1 MAQQQHLGWQWQQ
14 HWGLRLPE
22 MQLCFSLTG
31 KVSGY
36 RTSKRTNWPEDCDG
50 AGMQK
55 SAAEEGN
62 AAADAGVKT
71 WLKSASLYH
80 VSRFV
85 VVQRD
90 SEIGVHLEHIGSAHD
105 RHKRCYTLKSHLSRA
120 VHLQ

>member
-71 WLKSASLYH
+71 WLKSASTMYH
-80 VSRFV
+80 DLWLSNETVR
-85 VVQRD
+85 
-90 SEIGVHLEHIGSAHD
+90 SAF
-105 RHKRCYTLKSHLSRA
+105 TWSTSA
-120 VHLQ
+120 VHMTDTSAVTL